1 MWLVVEWWDSVSLQW
16 LVMSVFGIIFEAAHP
31 FLRSKRFLLLESG
44 SKTQYKKEPNLRN
57 RVVALTPIS
66 RRLFEG
72 TLFLSSLSVDV
83 GAWKTIEDNRFQP
96 VKRMKI
102 YEVGSNAKLLLER
115 VNPDDDMGC
124 IVENDLIISA
134 LEAVVDKAVKQSG
147 TEAYPGSMEVM
158 HNAVVEDIQLPK
170 SYDAVD
176 MPRLLVR
183 DRASPSDAAIPIE
196 ASLLVGADGFRSKVR
211 NVSDIHTVGWEHD
224 QMAIVANLNLPD
236 DYDPTIAWQR
246 FTDTGPIALL
256 PLGPKKCST
265 TWSTTKAEAKRL
277 MNLDDKT
284 FNEPAHRPSG
294 LVPSIVAAV
303 KLALPK
309 SSQSF
314 TPPKILG
321 VDSNTRACFP
331 LLFRHSSFY
340 HAPRVALVG
349 YVFFC
354 STKFHPLAVDSQTS
368 VTSHFR
374 DAAHR
379 ILPLSGQGVNM
390 GFGDAA
396 SLAKHLNEALSEGA
410 DIASPR
416 FLRAYTSDRQR
427 SVVPMAAFVEF
438 LQALYSPDATLGTLE
453 PPSRSVLARLR
464 LLSSTLGL
472 SDAVLSIRGLGLD
485 LVDSSHLVK
494 PPANHPGERNCP
506 GRSSAHSGGQLGARI
521 QDDGQIHLLLERPPE
536 GRATWRWH
544 CAALSAAGHQ
554 RTPHDSVPAVSG
566 KEIRHNRQSLHP
578 LITRSDDLHALS
590 APVLKVDR
598 ITAFRDFHA
607 RIGIERAVWE
617 KALSHHGFWVCNTEA
632 FPYESAQ
639 NAAFSRNRLERR
651 TALVARELARY
662 KVDIAAL
669 NETRFSEQLEEVGAG
684 YTSFWSGR
692 LKTERLDAGVT
703 FAIRN
708 DIVGRLPCLPQGI
721 SDHRIGLR
729 GRLLTWI

>member
-1 MWLVVEWWDSVSLQW
+1 MMRFIRSLSAVSPSKHYDVVV
-16 LVMSVFGIIFEAAHP
+16 VGGGMVGFGFAAMAAAHP

-66 RRLFEG
+66 RRLFE
-72 TLFLSSLSVDV
+72 DV

-211 NVSDIHTVGWEHD
+211 NVSGIHTVGWEHD

-284 FNEPAHRPSG
+284 FVNELNRSLNEPAHRPSG

-349 YVFFC
+349 
-354 STKFHPLAVDSQTS
+354 
-368 VTSHFR
+368 

-453 PPSRSVLARLR
+453 PPSGSVLARLR

-494 PPANHPGERNCP
+494 KFFVEAACN
-506 GRSSAHSGGQLGARI
+506 GRVQ
-521 QDDGQIHLLLERPPE
+521 
-536 GRATWRWH
+536 
-544 CAALSAAGHQ
+544 
-554 RTPHDSVPAVSG
+554 VPFV
-566 KEIRHNRQSLHP
+566 K
-578 LITRSDDLHALS
+578 
-590 APVLKVDR
+590 
-598 ITAFRDFHA
+598 
-607 RIGIERAVWE
+607 
-617 KALSHHGFWVCNTEA
+617 
-632 FPYESAQ
+632 
-639 NAAFSRNRLERR
+639 
-651 TALVARELARY
+651 
-662 KVDIAAL
+662 
-669 NETRFSEQLEEVGAG
+669 
-684 YTSFWSGR
+684 
-692 LKTERLDAGVT
+692 
-703 FAIRN
+703 
-708 DIVGRLPCLPQGI
+708 
-721 SDHRIGLR
+721 
-729 GRLLTWI
+729 